1 MRPVDRWSAFV
12 TLFRVGPSLFFLGVG
27 VGWFLC
33 SHGCLAQARPYFLQP
48 DGGLVAW
55 DGGGP

>member
-1 MRPVDRWSAFV
+1 MRRIPDAVD
-12 TLFRVGPSLFFLGVG
+12 GVL
-27 VGWFLC
+27 VAALLVVALLMSIDAC
-33 SHGCLAQARPYFLQP
+33 RSAQARPYFLEA